1 MMSTADDF
9 PRRIMTAARDLADR
23 FHQRWLTENPFSAS
37 MYGIP
42 GYDDLMPDES
52 EEGEQ
57 AWRSEVEG
65 FLTEADAIDPEP
77 LTPADVVTLDCTR
90 EMATQELTMIDM
102 ARAEYTVT
110 AMQYAGPAVLMAV
123 AARTVLLDAAAAE
136 AYLTRLRRSGAWLD
150 QSSER
155 LRAGAKKGRLPVAP
169 LVEQA
174 VTWAEAVLAGPVP
187 GPILAP
193 QPPPGWAGTAAW
205 EDERRRIGA
214 EVVKPA
220 LARWVAAIRELLPRA
235 RPSDRPGLVYLPGG
249 AEDYARAVR
258 AYTTLPLH
266 PEQLHQTGLDH
277 IAALEARAVELGA
290 GLGLSGLDEVLGA
303 LRDSAGKISP
313 AEAISE
319 ATVAV
324 RRAEARAA
332 EYFPQPLPPPCE
344 VTPMPEVVAVSGAA
358 PHYTPPR
365 LDGGRAG
372 TFWFNTERPT
382 AGTGWDIEVVA
393 FHEAVPGH
401 HLQLSRLQLLT
412 ELPALQRQRSLPVFS
427 EGWGLYAEQ
436 LAEEAGLYAD
446 DRGLLG
452 SISTSLMRAARLVVD
467 TGLHYYGW
475 SREQA
480 LEFLTEHVP
489 MPREFLANEVDRY
502 VVVPGQA
509 LAYLTGKLEIIRIR
523 EQAQQRLGP
532 AFSLPAFHAAV
543 LDHGSLPMPV
553 LDRSIAG
560 WLDRAR

>member
-1 MMSTADDF
+1 
-9 PRRIMTAARDLADR
+9 MTSARDLADR
-23 FHQRWLTENPFSAS
+23 FHQRWLTENPFAAS

-52 EEGEQ
+52 EEGER

-65 FLTEADAIDPEP
+65 FLAEADAIDPEP

-102 ARAEYTVT
+102 AKAEYTVT
-110 AMQYAGPAVLMAV
+110 AMQYAGPALFMAV

-136 AYLTRLRRSGAWLD
+136 AYLTRLRRSDVWLD
-150 QSSER
+150 QTSER
-155 LRAGAKKGRLPVAP
+155 LLAGAKKGRLPVAP

-174 VTWAEAVLAGPVP
+174 ITWAEAVLAGPVP

-205 EDERRRIGA
+205 EDERLRIGA

-277 IAALEARAVELGA
+277 IAVLEARAVELGA

-313 AEAISE
+313 AEAIGE

-332 EYFPQPLPPPCE
+332 EFFPQPLPPPCQ

-365 LDGGRAG
+365 LDGGRPG

-412 ELPALQRQRSLPVFS
+412 ELPAMQRQRSLPVFS

-467 TGLHYYGW
+467 TGLHFYGW
-475 SREQA
+475 SRERA
-480 LEFLTEHVP
+480 LEFLVEHVP
-489 MPREFLANEVDRY
+489 MPLEFLANEVDRY

-560 WLDRAR
+560 WLDRAG